1 MKRTF
6 FAAGALGLTTCAA
19 LYAYTA
25 ALRREAQGGARTGVL
40 VALGDVDP
48 GVKLDRAHVGIR
60 AIPSGFVH
68 PDAVLEPEA
77 ERALGRML
85 AVPLVAGQPL
95 LWRDLRSAT
104 PARRALAERVPRGLR
119 ALTLPVDVSSS
130 LGGALRAGD
139 RVDLLGTF
147 ARASEA
153 DRATVTLLQNVPVLA
168 AAEPSADSGPQ
179 LDHVTVALTLEEAEL
194 VAFALGRGQV
204 QVVLRNAQD
213 HAVAERVPEKSFAD
227 IFEVERRAALAGRRT
242 IEQLRGAEP

>member
-1 MKRTF
+1 M
-6 FAAGALGLTTCAA
+6 AAGALGLTTGAA
-19 LYAYTA
+19 LYAYTG

-40 VALGDVDP
+40 VALRDVEKEA
-48 GVKLDRAHVGIR
+48 KLGRTDVGIR

-68 PDAVLEPEA
+68 PGAVLEPEA
-77 ERALGRML
+77 ERALGRTV
-85 AVPLVAGQPL
+85 AAPLVAGQPL
-95 LWRDLRSAT
+95 LWRDLTSGA
-104 PARRALAERVPRGLR
+104 PARKPLAELVPKGLR

-147 ARASEA
+147 VRASEA

-168 AAEPSADSGPQ
+168 AAEVSADSPAQ

-204 QVVLRNAQD
+204 QVVLRHARD
-213 HAVAERVPEKSFAD
+213 HAVVERVPEKSFAD